1 VGVFGTLQPLAD
13 GLKLFIKE
21 TILPISAD
29 LFVFLLAPVMTF
41 SLSLAVW
48 GIVPFFYGYVLADIE
63 LGLLYLFAISGLGVY
78 GIILAGW
85 ASNSRFAFMGAIRSA
100 AQMISYEISL
110 GLILISVLLLA
121 GSLNISSIVKSQEFW
136 SKSTWF
142 ILPLFPLAI
151 AFYISAIAETNRAPF
166 DLVES
171 ESELI
176 AGPFIEYSSVSLFGQ
191 FFLAEMSSI
200 ILYSVLTVLFFFW
213 RLSLTNSFLFSFEL
227 AIITCLKNYL
237 FVVYIFTCKSN
248 LAKVSF
254 WSVKPFRLTNL
265 PTFFSCL
272 CSLCFWPWFGFWF
285 ITTRSFIVSNR

>member
-200 ILYSVLTVLFFFW
+200 ILYSVLTVLFF
-213 RLSLTNSFLFSFEL
+213 L
-227 AIITCLKNYL
+227 A
-237 FVVYIFTCKSN
+237 VE
-248 LAKVSF
+248 
-254 WSVKPFRLTNL
+254 PHQ
-265 PTFFSCL
+265 
-272 CSLCFWPWFGFWF
+272 
-285 ITTRSFIVSNR
+285 